1 MRSGRS
7 RTASTRVSAVPRGV
21 LHARGDREG
30 RHRHPAQYVPAPEA
44 PTDEHRFAV
53 ITGRTLYH
61 LHTRTKTGR
70 SRPLNRAAPQPW
82 VELSVGDA
90 RRLGIAE
97 GDLTRME
104 SPRGAVEVRR
114 GSGRAVTGVVFVPF
128 HYGYWDSGSPD
139 GPDGPPRAAN
149 ELTITEWD
157 PVSKQPLLKVAAAR
171 AIKVA
176 NRAGPSAAPST
187 AASAPAA
194 RRRPGD
200 HRRAGRGHHA
210 DHRYHPASQPARCRA
225 HPWRA
230 PPARAGKA
238 RRPVV
243 IAGV

>member
-1 MRSGRS
+1 
-7 RTASTRVSAVPRGV
+7 
-21 LHARGDREG
+21 
-30 RHRHPAQYVPAPEA
+30 
-44 PTDEHRFAV
+44 
-53 ITGRTLYH
+53 
-61 LHTRTKTGR
+61 
-70 SRPLNRAAPQPW
+70 
-82 VELSVGDA
+82 
-90 RRLGIAE
+90 
-97 GDLTRME
+97 
-104 SPRGAVEVRR
+104 
-114 GSGRAVTGVVFVPF
+114 VFVPF

>member
-61 LHTRTKTGR
+61 LHPHQDRPVPAAEPGR
-70 SRPLNRAAPQPW
+70 ATAVGGTLGGRRPTPGHRRRRPDADGVA
-82 VELSVGDA
+82 A
-90 RRLGIAE
+90 RR
-97 GDLTRME
+97 R
-104 SPRGAVEVRR
+104 RGAARI
-114 GSGRAVTGVVFVPF
+114 GQGRDGVVFVPF